1 MIRAGSN
8 ISATVQKRFG
18 WPFDVGPDASTTLNH
33 DMNESENA
41 AIAVRRRRTGWL
53 AALLTTMMAVAT
65 APVVV
70 ATTIAGIEIPDTLDA
85 GEHTLLLNGAGMREK
100 LFIDAY
106 IACLYVP
113 EPDTDPVRILTADEP
128 QAVIMHITSGM
139 VTRERLTASLP
150 KDLRRSTGNDLDSI
164 RPQVDL
170 LLTMF
175 DGEIAPGDT
184 FRLIYL
190 PGEGTQVWHNDRL
203 KGAIEGLDFKR
214 ALFGIWL
221 SEKPT
226 QESLKS
232 DLLRA
237 DRGV

>member
-1 MIRAGSN
+1 
-8 ISATVQKRFG
+8 
-18 WPFDVGPDASTTLNH
+18 
-33 DMNESENA
+33 
-41 AIAVRRRRTGWL
+41 
-53 AALLTTMMAVAT
+53 MAVAA
-65 APVVV
+65 APMVS
-70 ATTIAGIEIPDTLDA
+70 ATTIAGIEIPETLDA
-85 GEHTLLLNGAGMREK
+85 GEHTLYLNGAGMRKK

-106 IACLYVP
+106 VACLYVP
-113 EPDTDPVRILTADEP
+113 EPETDPERILNADEP
-128 QAVIMHITSGM
+128 QAVIMHITSKM

-150 KDLRRSTGNDLDSI
+150 KDLRRSTDSDLDSI

-170 LLTMF
+170 LLAMF
-175 DGEIAPGDT
+175 DGEVAPGDT
-184 FRLIYL
+184 FKLIYL
-190 PGEGTQVWHNDRL
+190 PGKGTRVWHNDRL
-203 KGAIEGLDFKR
+203 RGTIEGLDFKR